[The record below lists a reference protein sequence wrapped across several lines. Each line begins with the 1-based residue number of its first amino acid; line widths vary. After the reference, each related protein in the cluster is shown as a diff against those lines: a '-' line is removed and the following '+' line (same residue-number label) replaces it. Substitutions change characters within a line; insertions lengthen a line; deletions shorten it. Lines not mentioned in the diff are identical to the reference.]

1 MPRQHISCSISPEPA
16 TVTTIATVLFCGR
29 RRRRL
34 EPAAIEHG
42 VVALLTLL
50 EAHRGAE
57 HVSST
62 LRLLEFMHPPIRHL
76 TRATGILDAGPI
88 GPVYDR
94 NALHLVPIL
103 LGIRPGDANCELR
116 SLVIQRNGL
125 RQIFRVSAVREGG
138 NVFRPAGAD
147 HDRRAI
153 VPVDAIRQGSPMGL
167 AAGLDG
173 DCRPSRRGLKRYALA
188 ADAVVGGAGMQLL

>member
-1 MPRQHISCSISPEPA
+1 MKRFSLPHAVRRVRIPTQAMRDNRCPAHAGAVGSLRRQRASARTASCMKGRASTAPKNSSA
-16 TVTTIATVLFCGR
+16 THLMFHFSRACDGHYHGHSAILRR

-34 EPAAIEHG
+34 ELAAIKHG

-76 TRATGILDAGPI
+76 TRAAGVLDAGPI
-88 GPVYDR
+88 GPVHDR

-103 LGIRPGDANCELR
+103 LGIRP
-116 SLVIQRNGL
+116 
-125 RQIFRVSAVREGG
+125 
-138 NVFRPAGAD
+138 
-147 HDRRAI
+147 
-153 VPVDAIRQGSPMGL
+153 
-167 AAGLDG
+167 
-173 DCRPSRRGLKRYALA
+173 
-188 ADAVVGGAGMQLL
+188 